1 MINRENLA
9 GMSTWAGFC
18 GIMYIILGALNAI
31 VGVFAFIIGAIPGI
45 LMILMGIKLRA
56 AKTQIDLLQ
65 MQPEGTDTAVSLN
78 AIFYEMKG
86 FLQMQGIIFIL
97 ALIFML
103 IGLLIMMFVGIG
115 ALSFL
120 HALS

>member
-1 MINRENLA
+1 
-9 GMSTWAGFC
+9 MSTWAGFC